1 MSNFTVR
8 SWTSQTR
15 LKSAQLKPWAS
26 FTESSRTP
34 QTRLKSAQSKS
45 WATLQWGHERHKHDW
60 NLHSQSHELLYGDIT
75 NITNTAEIC
84 TVKAMSNFVVR
95 SRTPQTW
102 RKSAHGIKSVSNIT
116 VNRYTGHKQRH
127 WNRLLSHKF
136 EWRKRFSQ
144 LIIYISCGY
153 LPLRRISFFLFS
165 FKKQQHFSWLF
176 NFLITSFSAMNGLQ
190 LTVPGEEK

>member
-1 MSNFTVR
+1 MSRFTVR
-8 SWTSQTR
+8 SRTSQTR
-15 LKSAQLKPWAS
+15 LKSAQSKP
-26 FTESSRTP
+26 
-34 QTRLKSAQSKS
+34 

-60 NLHSQSHELLYGDIT
+60 NLHSQIHEQLYSEVT
-75 NITNTAEIC
+75 NATNTAEIC
-84 TVKAMSNFVVR
+84 TVKAMSNFVVG

-102 RKSAHGIKSVSNIT
+102 LKSAHGIKAVSNIT

-153 LPLRRISFFLFS
+153 LPLRRMLFFFLF
-165 FKKQQHFSWLF
+165 F
-176 NFLITSFSAMNGLQ
+176 FLIYHRFSNDFEKILTKKPTVITEQMWGWLQ
-190 LTVPGEEK
+190 L